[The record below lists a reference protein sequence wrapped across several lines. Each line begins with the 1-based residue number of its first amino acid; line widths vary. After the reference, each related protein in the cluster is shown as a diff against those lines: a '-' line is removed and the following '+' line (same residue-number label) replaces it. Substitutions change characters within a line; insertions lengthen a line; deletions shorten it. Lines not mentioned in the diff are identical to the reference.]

1 MAMKIEELSD
11 GQKTVILAMAMGWK
25 KAEPSATVMELF
37 YGKIAQH
44 MPAEVWQTSDGS
56 WIPFGLPNFY
66 DESQM
71 ALAWRAL
78 NWAIENLPKFMR
90 TIEENFLCIGVLPY
104 FGITPET
111 AQRAWLDRI
120 LSLAIEAGM
129 VADDE

>member
-1 MAMKIEELSD
+1 MRIDKLSD
-11 GQKTVILAMAMGWK
+11 EQKTVMLARAMGWK
-25 KAEPSATVMELF
+25 KAEPSPTVMELF

-71 ALAWRAL
+71 ALAWRVL
-78 NWAIENLPKFMR
+78 NWAAAI
-90 TIEENFLCIGVLPY
+90 
-104 FGITPET
+104 GITTQINAVYQYKKGDWVCIIDLLPAD
-111 AQRAWLDRI
+111 AQTAWLDYI
-120 LSLAIEAGM
+120 LRKAIEAGM

>member
-1 MAMKIEELSD
+1 MKIDKLSD
-11 GQKTVILAMAMGWK
+11 GQKTVMLAKAMGMT
-25 KAEPSATVMELF
+25 PDVMNSGVLCVDL
-37 YGKIAQH
+37 YD
-44 MPAEVWQTSDGS
+44 PA
-56 WIPFGLPNFY
+56 N
-66 DESQM
+66 M
-71 ALAWRAL
+71 ALAWRVL